1 MESLPL
7 SLAHVLAD
15 EDARLYGDGQPHE
28 RLWLL
33 RDVEVLDARM
43 LAQNLAQ
50 RMGENAP
57 ENIARWRE
65 ESGHDPAYRKRIID
79 EINALLTSIAP
90 KRWLF
95 QYKAFEDAEEKP
107 YSDLR
112 DAEFFDPDE
121 VFNLN
126 REMFDRLFRNQVGA
140 AADIRFKDLVAG
152 IHERARKG
160 TKRSALALS
169 GGGIRSATYALV
181 EKFDFLSTI
190 SGGGYIGGWL
200 SSWVRRDPFGIRGV
214 SEQLSAEPND
224 PLDPEPLPLQHLRA
238 YSNYLTPRLGI
249 FSADTWA
256 LAATYI
262 RNVLLNWTI
271 LVPLLAGLLAIPRLV
286 LSAVV
291 RQPRG
296 PEAPYAWTIGLLLLL
311 MGFGVL
317 VWYRP
322 VKASKSTK
330 NLTDGKFVLWC
341 LLPLLGAAIALTLAW
356 AWHVSSGGTDIRPAL
371 FFGIAL
377 FATTG
382 AFFVFLGRFHSELP
396 ENGMEGRA
404 WKKRR
409 WMRILSELGE
419 SVAAGVTGESGES
432 VWQAGPQWIPAD

>member
-50 RMGENAP
+50 RMGENVP

-169 GGGIRSATYALV
+169 GGGIRRATYALA
-181 EKFDFLSTI
+181 LI
-190 SGGGYIGGWL
+190 
-200 SSWVRRDPFGIRGV
+200 
-214 SEQLSAEPND
+214 QA
-224 PLDPEPLPLQHLRA
+224 
-238 YSNYLTPRLGI
+238 LT
-249 FSADTWA
+249 D
-256 LAATYI
+256 
-262 RNVLLNWTI
+262 
-271 LVPLLAGLLAIPRLV
+271 
-286 LSAVV
+286 
-291 RQPRG
+291 
-296 PEAPYAWTIGLLLLL
+296 
-311 MGFGVL
+311 
-317 VWYRP
+317 RP
-322 VKASKSTK
+322 VKATKSTN
-330 NLTDGKFVLWC
+330 NLTGGKFALWC

-419 SVAAGVTGESGES
+419 SVAAGVTGG
-432 VWQAGPQWIPAD
+432 VPPKPPAGRERS